1 MDIHEVP
8 QDSLHYKGRDQLK
21 KLMYAVDKEGHYTGI
36 SSVGWEAENEA
47 TKQAWD
53 AVEEELQHTKTL
65 VLNGKLS
72 PIAYFMRLKLMDVGL
87 LASYVGKW
95 KWQVKRHLNPKVFK
109 HINSK
114 TLTRYADLFGISVSD
129 LVNFEKK

>member
-1 MDIHEVP
+1 MDINEVP

-21 KLMYAVDKEGHYTGI
+21 KLMYAVDQKGHYTGI

-53 AVEEELQHTKTL
+53 AVEEELQQTKAF
-65 VLNGKLS
+65 VLNGTLS

-95 KWQVKRHLNPKVFK
+95 KWQVKRHLKPKVFK
-109 HINSK
+109 RINSK
-114 TLTRYADLFGISVSD
+114 TLKRYADLFGISVSD
-129 LVNFEKK
+129 LINFGKT